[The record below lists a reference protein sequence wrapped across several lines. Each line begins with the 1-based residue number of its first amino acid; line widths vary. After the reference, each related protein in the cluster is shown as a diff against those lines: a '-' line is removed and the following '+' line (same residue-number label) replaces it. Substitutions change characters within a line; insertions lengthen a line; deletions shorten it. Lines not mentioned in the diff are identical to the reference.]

1 MLIFENVK
9 NLGKDV
15 SKTIFI
21 RCGEG
26 FGRTKWSNQDY
37 LKVVRDINTKI
48 SPVVNLYENP
58 LCTKN
63 QGHWCPKFGFP
74 AKNV

>member
-1 MLIFENVK
+1 MGI
-9 NLGKDV
+9 
-15 SKTIFI
+15 
-21 RCGEG
+21 
-26 FGRTKWSNQDY
+26 TKWSDQDY
-37 LKVVRDINTKI
+37 SKVVRDINTKI

-63 QGHWCPKFGFP
+63 QGHSCPKFGFP